1 MPKLVMRDS
10 NISTVMSTELNSLA
24 SGSVIVSGVID
35 NTGGEYTFDDVELFT
50 GSAACT
56 PGAIKFAELF
66 LIQSLD
72 GTNFVDIDDG
82 TNEPSV
88 TMQVGRF
95 EFRAT
100 ASSPNRHIVRGI
112 TIPPDK
118 FKYVLANESGCAF
131 ASSGNLLRRRP
142 WVFNTV

>member
-1 MPKLVMRDS
+1 MPKLVMRNGD
-10 NISTVMSTELNSLA
+10 IETVLSTEMNSLG
-24 SGSVIVSGVID
+24 SGSIAVSGEID
-35 NTGGEYTFDDVELFT
+35 NTAGEFTLDDIELYTA
-50 GSAACT
+50 SKACT

-72 GTNFVDIDDG
+72 GTNYVDIDDG

-88 TMQVGRF
+88 TMLVGRF

-100 ASSPNRHIVRGI
+100 ASSPNRHIIRGI

-118 FKYVLANESGCAF
+118 FKYVISNESGCAF

-142 WVFNTV
+142 WVFNTA